1 MAAGRLRI
9 DDHRHVLQFALAFA
23 LSVAVLHDAAAGD
36 AVTIRSA
43 IDSLRRGRIVMV
55 GGDPICASRPLPLF
69 YNRRQ
74 FAPAWSAGDREEL
87 LAAIRD
93 AKSDGLDPAD
103 YHPAAIDRTSD
114 AEQRDLL
121 LTDAFFLLASH
132 LLSGRVDPESIE
144 PTWCL
149 TPRANDLVA
158 ALETALELH
167 EVRAT
172 IARMSPAH
180 PEYAALRRFLATY
193 RRIAEAGGWP
203 AIDAK
208 KSLRL
213 GSRGP
218 MVAQLTARLAASGD
232 LAQAGEEFDASVDRA
247 VRRFQ
252 SLQGLEPDGVVG
264 PRTRAELNVTAAQ
277 RVRQIELNLERW
289 RWLPATLGD
298 PHALINIPAFS
309 LAVTEHGRGVM
320 SMRIVVG
327 KDYLRTPIFSGN
339 ITQVVLSPDWM
350 VPDSIADKELWPKER
365 RTPGYLASEHIEV
378 LRGGKLRQTP
388 GPWNS
393 LGRIKFNI
401 PNPYGVYLHDTP
413 AKSLFEAST
422 RAFSHGC
429 MRIERPLELAEWL
442 LRDRPEWP
450 PGRIVQ
456 ESQRGIETTIPVRN
470 PLPVHVLYW
479 TAYVDESGELH
490 FAPDIY
496 HRDAPLDAA
505 MRRAP
510 SRF

>member
-1 MAAGRLRI
+1 MLR
-9 DDHRHVLQFALAFA
+9 FALAFA
-23 LSVAVLHDAAAGD
+23 LSLAVIHDATASD

-43 IDSLRRGRIVMV
+43 IDSLNRGRIVLV
-55 GGDPICASRPLPLF
+55 EGDPICASRPLPLF

-74 FAPAWSAGDREEL
+74 LAPAWSAHDRDDL

-103 YHPAAIDRTSD
+103 YHLAAIERTSD
-114 AEQRDLL
+114 VEQRDLL

-149 TPRANDLVA
+149 EPRTNDLVA
-158 ALETALELH
+158 ALETALEQH
-167 EVRAT
+167 DVRAA
-172 IARMSPAH
+172 IARMPPTH

-193 RRIAEAGGWP
+193 RRIADAGGWP
-203 AIDAK
+203 VVDAK

-213 GSRGP
+213 GDRGP
-218 MVAQLTARLAASGD
+218 LVAQLAARLAASGD
-232 LAQAGEEFDASVDRA
+232 LAKPGDEFDAALDRA

-264 PRTRAELNVTAAQ
+264 RRTRAALNIGPAV
-277 RVRQIELNLERW
+277 RIRQIELNLERW
-289 RWLPATLGD
+289 RWLPANLGD

-309 LAVTEHGRGVM
+309 LVVTEHGRTVM

-339 ITQVVLSPDWM
+339 ITQVVLSPYWN
-350 VPDSIADKELWPKER
+350 VPDSIAYKELWPKER

-378 LRGGKLRQTP
+378 IRGGRLRQTP

-393 LGRIKFNI
+393 LGLIKFNI
-401 PNPYGVYLHDTP
+401 PNQYGVYLHDTP

-429 MRIERPLELAEWL
+429 MRIEKPVELAEWL
-442 LRDRPEWP
+442 LRNRPEWP
-450 PGRIVQ
+450 RDRIVQ
-456 ESQRGIETTIPVRN
+456 ESQRGIEKTVPVTK

-479 TAYVDESGELH
+479 TAFVDESGELH

-496 HRDAPLDAA
+496 NRDGRLDAA
-505 MRRAP
+505 MRQRP

>member
-1 MAAGRLRI
+1 MLR
-9 DDHRHVLQFALAFA
+9 FALAFA
-23 LSVAVLHDAAAGD
+23 LTLAVPLHGET
-36 AVTIRSA
+36 VTIRSA
-43 IDSLRRGRIVMV
+43 VDSLSRGRIVMV
-55 GGDPICASRPLPLF
+55 EGEPICASRPLPLF
-69 YNRRQ
+69 YGRRQ
-74 FAPAWSAGDREEL
+74 FAPAWSARDRDDL

-93 AKSDGLDPAD
+93 AKSDGLDPVD
-103 YHPAAIDRTSD
+103 YHLASIERTSD

-167 EVRAT
+167 EVRA
-172 IARMSPAH
+172 ALMRMPPAH
-180 PEYAALRRFLATY
+180 PEYAALRRWLAAY
-193 RRIAEAGGWP
+193 RRIDAAGGWP
-203 AIDAK
+203 KIETK

-213 GSRGP
+213 GDRGP
-218 MVAQLTARLAASGD
+218 LVAQLAARLAASGD
-232 LAQAGEEFDASVDRA
+232 LPKASDEFDADLDRA

-264 PRTRAELNVTAAQ
+264 PRTRAELNIEPAA

-289 RWLPATLGD
+289 RWLPADLGD

-309 LAVTEHGRGVM
+309 LVLTVHGRAVM

-327 KDYLRTPIFSGN
+327 KDYLRTPIFSGD
-339 ITQVVLSPDWM
+339 ITQVVLSPYWN
-350 VPDSIADKELWPKER
+350 VPDSIANKELWPKEH
-365 RTPGYLASEHIEV
+365 RTPGYLAGEHIEV
-378 LRGGKLRQTP
+378 LRGKLRQTP

-393 LGRIKFNI
+393 LGLIKFNI
-401 PNPYGVYLHDTP
+401 PNKYGVYLHDTP

-429 MRIERPLELAEWL
+429 MRIEKPVELAEWL

-450 PGRIVQ
+450 RDRIVQ
-456 ESQRGIETTIPVRN
+456 ESQRGIEKTIAVSK

-479 TAYVDESGELH
+479 TAFVDQSGALQ

-496 HRDAPLDAA
+496 HRDGPLDAA
-505 MRRAP
+505 MHRAP

>member
-1 MAAGRLRI
+1 MAAGQAMI
-9 DDHRHVLQFALAFA
+9 GDHRPVLRLALALA
-23 LSVAVLHDAAAGD
+23 LSLAVIGDAAASD
-36 AVTIRSA
+36 AISIRSA
-43 IDSLRRGRIVMV
+43 VDSLSRGRIVIV
-55 GGDPICASRPLPLF
+55 EGDPVCASRPLPLF
-69 YNRRQ
+69 YSRRE
-74 FAPAWSAGDREEL
+74 FAPAWSARDRDGL

-103 YHPAAIDRTSD
+103 YHLAAIERSD
-114 AEQRDLL
+114 DGEQRDLL

-167 EVRAT
+167 DVRAT
-172 IARMSPAH
+172 ITRMAPAH
-180 PEYAALRRFLATY
+180 PEYAALRRFLAAY
-193 RRIAEAGGWP
+193 RRIEQAGGWP
-203 AIDAK
+203 SVDAK
-208 KSLRL
+208 KSL
-213 GSRGP
+213 GMGDRGP
-218 MVAQLTARLAASGD
+218 LVAQLAARLVASGD
-232 LAQAGEEFDASVDRA
+232 LPKGSDEFDLTLDRA

-264 PRTRAELNVTAAQ
+264 RRTRAELNIGPAV
-277 RVRQIELNLERW
+277 RIRQIELNLERW
-289 RWLPATLGD
+289 RWLPANLGD
-298 PHALINIPAFS
+298 PYALINIPAFS
-309 LAVTEHGRGVM
+309 LAVTEHGHSVM

-327 KDYLRTPIFSGN
+327 KDYLRTPIFSGD
-339 ITQVVLSPDWM
+339 ITQVILSPYWN
-350 VPDSIADKELWPKER
+350 VPDSIAAKELWPKER
-365 RTPGYLASEHIEV
+365 RAPGYLAGEHIEV
-378 LRGGKLRQTP
+378 LRGGRLRQTP
-388 GPWNS
+388 GAWNS
-393 LGRIKFNI
+393 LGLIKFNI
-401 PNPYGVYLHDTP
+401 PNQYGVYLHDTP

-429 MRIERPLELAEWL
+429 MRIEKPVELAEWL

-450 PGRIVQ
+450 RERIVQ
-456 ESQRGIETTIPVRN
+456 ESQRGIEKTVPVTK

-479 TAYVDESGELH
+479 TAFVDESGELH

-496 HRDAPLDAA
+496 QRDGRLDTA